1 MLEKLK
7 HLLSDLES
15 RVDPER
21 QHRIIDLHRNA
32 LNWEEVERLP
42 LVITFPYPTTSK
54 YYPFPHREIFDNPEK
69 MLFNELVH
77 AFNTSIWLHGEI
89 GDDLPYTIR
98 ANFGTVVIASI
109 FGARIEQRED
119 NPPWVRSYDSLDEFE
134 NIFSNDPQDFSR
146 GYATRVVDTYRFY
159 KQVLAD
165 YPNLQKCL
173 RIVLPD
179 LQGPLDNIELLR
191 GSEIFS
197 DFILNPELVDKGL
210 RLMANVQV
218 GFAKYLMQFTTDG
231 PENYSHQH
239 AFTIKGNILIRN
251 DSAIM
256 VSPEIYARQVAPHD
270 EFVLHEMNGGG
281 IHSCGKIDFI
291 APEILR
297 LPSIKCLDFGES
309 WLNELD
315 DIYYL
320 ASKRKIPLTRI
331 RVNKNDLLSGK
342 IYDKYPTGVSL
353 NYNASSFEEAQF
365 IRKSF
370 YDNRKLIHD
379 K

>member
-7 HLLSDLES
+7 YLLNDLEL
-15 RVDPER
+15 RVDPES
-21 QHRIIDLHRNA
+21 QQNIFDLHRRA

-42 LVITFPYPTTSK
+42 LVITFPYPANSK

-77 AFNTSIWLHGEI
+77 AFNTSIWLNRET

-109 FGARIEQRED
+109 FGARIEQRGD
-119 NPPWVRSYDSLDEFE
+119 NPPWVRSFESMDEF
-134 NIFSNDPQDFSR
+134 NTIFGREPFDFTQ
-146 GYATRVVDTYRFY
+146 GYAPGVVDTYGFY

-179 LQGPLDNIELLR
+179 LQGPLDNLELLR

-197 DFILNPELVDKGL
+197 DFILNPELVNKGL
-210 RLMANVQV
+210 RLMATAQED
-218 GFAKYLMQFTTDG
+218 FAKYLMQFTTDG
-231 PENYSHQH
+231 PEDYSHQH
-239 AFTIKGNILIRN
+239 AVAIKGNILIRN

-281 IHSCGKIDFI
+281 IHSCGKIDFMT
-291 APEILR
+291 PEILR

-315 DIYYL
+315 DIYNL
-320 ASKRKIPLTRI
+320 AGKRKIPLTRI

-353 NYNASSFEEAQF
+353 IYNASSFEEAKF
-365 IRKSF
+365 IWKSF
-370 YDNRKLIHD
+370 HDQSKLIHD